1 MKNLFEPIF
10 KILHG
15 KDAGLIGGGAGLGL
29 GLLLVI
35 FGFWKTL
42 FILFCATLGF
52 ILGAKFIKNSEDFR
66 ELLDKI
72 FPPGRFR

>member
-1 MKNLFEPIF
+1 MKKIIDYIKNQNMAVISALIF
-10 KILHG
+10 FI
-15 KDAGLIGGGAGLGL
+15 L

-42 FILFCATLGF
+42 FLIFMTTIGYF
-52 ILGAKFIKNSEDFR
+52 IGKKFLSNKENFK

-72 FPPGRFR
+72 IPPGRFR